1 MSLVIEEAR
10 ALVLAKDIVRDIAF
24 GMEVSPV
31 RAERALRH
39 YPLAAASRWAGHEL
53 STERYVSDHERKEI
67 RDEYG
72 V

>member
-1 MSLVIEEAR
+1 MSLVIQEAR
-10 ALVLAKDIVRDIAF
+10 ALEVAKDLLTELAGTEGPI
-24 GMEVSPV
+24 S
-31 RAERALRH
+31 ERARYALKH
-39 YPLAAASRWAGHEL
+39 YPLAAASRWADHEL